1 MKTLRKILI
10 WNDDYTTSE
19 NVLLILYRTMTY
31 LVPSGLLLWN
41 LVIDK
46 LINKEVSIWTK
57 IGCGGLFLIIALLL
71 VGVIY
76 LGRHF
81 RKTIE
86 QINDKL
92 LDCTDPE
99 KKEELLAKKKKVKK
113 WQETYRNAC
122 LLAPF
127 IIALVLVNLIETGII
142 TLRGTL
148 TFIVLSMS
156 AGFGFNITAQS
167 LISKNK

>member
-1 MKTLRKILI
+1 MKALRKILI
-10 WNDDYTTSE
+10 WNDDYTTSK
-19 NVLLILYRTMTY
+19 NVMLILYRVFTY
-31 LVPSGLLLWN
+31 LVPSGLVLWN

-46 LINKEVSIWTK
+46 LISKDVSIATK
-57 IGCGGLFLIIALLL
+57 LGCGGIFVIIALLL

-92 LDCTDPE
+92 LDCTDLE
-99 KKEELLAKKKKVKK
+99 KKQELLEKKKKVRK

-127 IIALVLVNLIETGII
+127 VIALVLVNLIEGGII